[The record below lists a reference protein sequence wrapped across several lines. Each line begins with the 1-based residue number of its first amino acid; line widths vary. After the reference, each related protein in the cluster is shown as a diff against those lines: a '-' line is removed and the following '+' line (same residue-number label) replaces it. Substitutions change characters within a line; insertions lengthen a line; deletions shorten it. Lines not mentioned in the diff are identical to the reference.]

1 MHFSPRSHL
10 SNTILSFLSTTLIWN
25 SSLEFQPITTKPN
38 HILFWAQHKCFT
50 TIGFPEK
57 PSTIAFSL
65 MPSLY
70 SSSSNG
76 FLWSTQMFHNHL
88 FPSKGL
94 HCFFKSLVISHLSIS
109 IFFFTPLFWNS
120 ALVSYHQYIP
130 KLFLVCFITF
140 DFPENTSNIFQ
151 ITRCWILTFILK
163 SLSGILANYHQTTT
177 YLFLKSTKFL
187 FEPRLSQKRLKHSS
201 KSQLSITIVF
211 CFQHLYFEIALWNFK
226 QPPPNHSP
234 SVSELN
240 TYVSQILVLQIFF
253 KSNSSTQTFPSF
265 PEKLSTFLK

>member
-1 MHFSPRSHL
+1 
-10 SNTILSFLSTTLIWN
+10 
-25 SSLEFQPITTKPN
+25 
-38 HILFWAQHKCFT
+38 
-50 TIGFPEK
+50 
-57 PSTIAFSL
+57 

-94 HCFFKSLVISHLSIS
+94 HCFFKWLVISHLSNS
-109 IFFFTPLFWNS
+109 IFFYSHLYFEIVLW
-120 ALVSYHQYIP
+120 YHNQYIP

-151 ITRCWILTFILK
+151 ITRCWILSFILK
-163 SLSGILANYHQTTT
+163 LLSGILANYHQITT

-187 FEPRLSQKRLKHSS
+187 FEPRLSQKKLKNSS

-253 KSNSSTQTFPSF
+253 
-265 PEKLSTFLK
+265 